1 MDCAQPSHCSAPK
14 RRGSAKIKGNG
25 TNDEPSTGPAMET
38 RVVAAITLKSPRP
51 VMTLTRPKDLTAAQL
66 AAEPRSNPSIND
78 VTRSGRIYQPA
89 QLRGP
94 VAVAPEIPP
103 PARRAEV
110 AESYDVAQHLKRI
123 PAQISIFD
131 LLQTSPLHRD
141 AFSKVL
147 QNTHVSSS
155 TPPDDLQ
162 AIIGLVTA
170 PQPITFTHFHLESKF
185 HMWSPYT
192 SRFIRMDLRSTKW
205 CLLIDNRAGLNVYKR
220 LLKDLWFSGYTGGEL
235 STPRKPA
242 GHHDT

>member
-1 MDCAQPSHCSAPK
+1 
-14 RRGSAKIKGNG
+14 
-25 TNDEPSTGPAMET
+25 MET

-123 PAQISIFD
+123 PAEIRSITNLAANFIEMHFRKSCPMSR
-131 LLQTSPLHRD
+131 Q
-141 AFSKVL
+141 
-147 QNTHVSSS
+147 
-155 TPPDDLQ
+155 
-162 AIIGLVTA
+162 A
-170 PQPITFTHFHLESKF
+170 PQFLPASNHRVSNSAATNNIYTFPSGIKIPHVEPLYIT
-185 HMWSPYT
+185 
-192 SRFIRMDLRSTKW
+192 
-205 CLLIDNRAGLNVYKR
+205 VYKDGFEIHKVVLADR
-220 LLKDLWFSGYTGGEL
+220 Q
-235 STPRKPA
+235 
-242 GHHDT
+242 